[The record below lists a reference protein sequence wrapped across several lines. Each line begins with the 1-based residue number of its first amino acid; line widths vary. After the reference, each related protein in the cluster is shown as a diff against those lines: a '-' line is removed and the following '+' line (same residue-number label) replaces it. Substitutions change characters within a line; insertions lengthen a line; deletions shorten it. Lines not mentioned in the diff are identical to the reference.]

1 MADEELR
8 YYINSR
14 NGELSS
20 DEILTVIDIDKNP
33 QLNHIEYEN
42 NLWKAWDTSGNY
54 YEFRKR
60 TW

>member
-20 DEILTVIDIDKNP
+20 DEILKVIDIARNP
-33 QLNHIEYEN
+33 QLNHINYEN
-42 NLWKAWDTSGNY
+42 GKWQVWDVNGNY

>member
-1 MADEELR
+1 MTNEELS

-20 DEILTVIDIDKNP
+20 DEILNVVDTSKNP

-42 NLWKAWDTSGNY
+42 DLWKVWDTSGNY

>member
-1 MADEELR
+1 MTNKELS

-14 NGELSS
+14 NGKLSS
-20 DEILTVIDIDKNP
+20 DEILNVVDTSKNP

-42 NLWKAWDTSGNY
+42 GLWKAWDTSGNY